1 MEAMQAAGMTP
12 MEVLVAA
19 TKGGSRALS
28 LEKEIGTVEKGKRA
42 DLVVFAKDPAADI
55 ANARSVKGVVRGG
68 VYRTSEELR
77 AIVAAEGA
85 DRP

>member
-1 MEAMQAAGMTP
+1 
-12 MEVLVAA
+12 
-19 TKGGSRALS
+19 
-28 LEKEIGTVEKGKRA
+28 
-42 DLVVFAKDPAADI
+42 
-55 ANARSVKGVVRGG
+55 VKGVVRGG